1 MKTLGIK
8 GYFIYYSLSGF
19 EDDAKKYL
27 NENRIMYADKKAG
40 LSYDNPAFVCSTW
53 AIAINVIS

>member
-8 GYFIYYSLSGF
+8 GYFIYYSINDF

-27 NENRIMYADKKAG
+27 DDNGIMYADKK
-40 LSYDNPAFVCSTW
+40 SW
-53 AIAINVIS
+53 AII